1 MFKKLSELKLEDF
14 RDWFRNFDGK
24 TVFKNLL
31 ELKPTTIIILAS
43 LLLISIALAFRE
55 RKKER
60 ESEYV
65 KMIVYGSLCI
75 ALSFV
80 LSYIRLYRFP
90 QGGSI
95 TPASMLPMY
104 IFAIMFGPT
113 AGILAG
119 FAFGMV
125 RLVQDPFIIHWAQ
138 FFLDYPL
145 SFGALGLAGLYR
157 KNIAVSCLIG
167 GFSRFFMNFL
177 SGVIFFGSYAPEGMN
192 VIIYSLTVNGLVI
205 GTDTLICVVVSLIPQ
220 IQNAVKQVEKMAA

>member
-1 MFKKLSELKLEDF
+1 MFKKLLE
-14 RDWFRNFDGK
+14 
-24 TVFKNLL
+24 FKP
-31 ELKPTTIIILAS
+31 ETIIILAS
-43 LLLISIALAFRE
+43 LLLISIAFAFRE
-55 RKKER
+55 KKYKKG
-60 ESEYV
+60 SHHT

-119 FAFGMV
+119 FAFGMIK
-125 RLVQDPFIIHWAQ
+125 LIQDPYIIHWAQ

-157 KNIAVSCLIG
+157 KNIAISCLIG
-167 GFSRFFMNFL
+167 GFGRFFMNFL

-192 VIIYSLTVNGLVI
+192 AILYSLIVNGLVI
-205 GTDTLICVVVSLIPQ
+205 GTDTLICAIISLIPQ
-220 IQNAVKQVEKMAA
+220 IQNAIKQVQKISA

>member
-1 MFKKLSELKLEDF
+1 MFQKFLEF
-14 RDWFRNFDGK
+14 K
-24 TVFKNLL
+24 PITV
-31 ELKPTTIIILAS
+31 IILATMV
-43 LLLISIALAFRE
+43 LFSIALIFRD
-55 RKKER
+55 RKQNKN
-60 ESEYV
+60 SYYT

-95 TPASMLPMY
+95 TPASMLPIY

-119 FAFGMV
+119 FAFGMIQ
-125 RLVQDPFIIHWAQ
+125 LIQDPYVIHWAQ

-157 KNIAVSCLIG
+157 KNLGISCLIG
-167 GFSRFFMNFL
+167 GFGRFLMNFL

-192 VIIYSLTVNGLVI
+192 VFLYSLIVNGLVI
-205 GTDTLICVVVSLIPQ
+205 GTDTLICVVISFVPQ
-220 IQNAVKQVEKMAA
+220 IQNAVKEVQKISL

>member
-1 MFKKLSELKLEDF
+1 
-14 RDWFRNFDGK
+14 
-24 TVFKNLL
+24 
-31 ELKPTTIIILAS
+31 
-43 LLLISIALAFRE
+43 
-55 RKKER
+55 
-60 ESEYV
+60 
-65 KMIVYGSLCI
+65 MIVYGSLCI

-95 TPASMLPMY
+95 TPASMLPIY

-119 FAFGMV
+119 FAFGMIQ
-125 RLVQDPFIIHWAQ
+125 LIQDPYIIHWAQ

-157 KNIAVSCLIG
+157 KNLGISCLIG
-167 GFSRFFMNFL
+167 GFGRFVMNFL

-192 VIIYSLTVNGLVI
+192 AFLYSLIVNGLVI
-205 GTDTLICVVVSLIPQ
+205 GTDTLICVIVSFVPQ
-220 IQNAVKQVEKMAA
+220 IQNAVKEVQKISL

>member
-1 MFKKLSELKLEDF
+1 MFEKFLE
-14 RDWFRNFDGK
+14 
-24 TVFKNLL
+24 FK
-31 ELKPTTIIILAS
+31 PVTIIILAS
-43 LLLISIALAFRE
+43 LVLFSTALLLRD
-55 RKKER
+55 RKQKTN
-60 ESEYV
+60 SQYT
-65 KMIVYGSLCI
+65 KMIVYGSLCV

-119 FAFGMV
+119 FAYGMIN
-125 RLVQDPFIIHWAQ
+125 LIQDPYIIHWAQ

-145 SFGALGLAGLYR
+145 SYGALGLAGLYR
-157 KNIAVSCLIG
+157 KNIGVSCLIG
-167 GFSRFFMNFL
+167 GFGRFFMNFL

-192 VIIYSLTVNGLVI
+192 AMLYSLIVNGLVI
-205 GTDTLICVVVSLIPQ
+205 GTDTLICVVISFVPQ
-220 IQNAVKQVEKMAA
+220 IQNAIKQIQKVSA